1 MADRRIGAL
10 GAVLLLAAC
19 GGSGR
24 AGGTADPGPA
34 PPPQTPPASN
44 PPPTGGSSA
53 PPARLEVSF
62 TGTEFRFLG
71 IGADGTA
78 YATNLSGP
86 RQIHASADGR
96 TWTPRGPTPGGRGVR
111 VFAALSGGALLAD
124 TADATGHVIARS
136 GDGGRTWT
144 DVLWL
149 GGYRMLTPGSVAE
162 LGGETFL
169 LEYQSFTGDS
179 VPIRLWA
186 SADGGLTW
194 SVRAE
199 TSEHRHGHG
208 LLADPATGALW
219 LFYGDRVG
227 GTYLSFDGGRTQALV
242 RGPLE
247 GGVLVRAVATPEG
260 LLGGIDSP
268 FTLVVPHVIT
278 LSFGG
283 AYEAGFRL
291 PGPSYSALALRGGGY
306 LVGAAREPA
315 GDVYPD
321 GDVSA
326 HLFASADGAAFDE
339 VFACARLSPD
349 ATARADAN
357 WQLASGEVVVDVLNC
372 EGFGP
377 GGAGYVLLAPSA
389 GP

>member
-1 MADRRIGAL
+1 MAVRRIGAL
-10 GAVLLLAAC
+10 GAGLLLAAC
-19 GGSGR
+19 GGSGQ
-24 AGGTADPGPA
+24 AGASLAPGAA
-34 PPPQTPPASN
+34 PPITPPVTN
-44 PPPTGGSSA
+44 PPPTGGSSL
-53 PPARLEVSF
+53 PPRLGVSYTE
-62 TGTEFRFLG
+62 TGFRFLG
-71 IGADGTA
+71 LGADGTA
-78 YATNLSGP
+78 YAVNLSGP
-86 RQIHASADGR
+86 PRIHASADGR

-111 VFAALSGGALLAD
+111 VLATLSGGALLAD
-124 TADATGHVIARS
+124 TVDATGHVISRS

-144 DVLWL
+144 DVLSL

-162 LGGETFL
+162 LGGEAFL

-186 SADGGLTW
+186 SGDGGLTW
-194 SVRAE
+194 SVRAG

-208 LLADPATGALW
+208 LLADPAAGALW
-219 LFYGDRVG
+219 IFYGDRVG
-227 GTYLSFDGGRTQALV
+227 GTYLSVDRGRTQALV

-247 GGVLVRAVATPEG
+247 GGVLVRAVTTPQG

-268 FTLVVPHVIT
+268 FMLVEPRVVT
-278 LSFGG
+278 MSFGG
-283 AYEAGFRL
+283 DYAAGFRL

-306 LVGAAREPA
+306 LVGAAREPS

-326 HLFASADGAAFDE
+326 HLFASADGVAFDE
-339 VFACARLSPD
+339 VFACPRLSTT

-377 GGAGYVLLAPSA
+377 GGAGYVLLAPPG

>member
-1 MADRRIGAL
+1 M
-10 GAVLLLAAC
+10 
-19 GGSGR
+19 
-24 AGGTADPGPA
+24 
-34 PPPQTPPASN
+34 
-44 PPPTGGSSA
+44 
-53 PPARLEVSF
+53 SF
-62 TGTEFRFLG
+62 TATGFRFLG

-78 YATNLSGP
+78 YAVNLSGP
-86 RQIHASADGR
+86 PRIHASTDGR
-96 TWTPRGPTPGGRGVR
+96 TWTPRGPTPGGRGIR
-111 VFAALSGGALLAD
+111 VFTTLSGGALLAD
-124 TADATGHVIARS
+124 TADATGHLISRS

-144 DVLWL
+144 DVLSL
-149 GGYRMLTPGSVAE
+149 GDYRMLTPGSVAE

-169 LEYQSFTGDS
+169 LEYQSFTGAS

-186 SADGGLTW
+186 SADAGLTW

-219 LFYGDRVG
+219 LFYGDRAG
-227 GTYLSFDGGRTQALV
+227 GAYLSFDGGRTQALV

-247 GGVLVRAVATPEG
+247 GGVLVRAVATRDG

-268 FTLVVPHVIT
+268 YMLVEPRVIT
-278 LSFGG
+278 LSLGG
-283 AYEAGFRL
+283 AYAAGFRL

-306 LVGAAREPA
+306 LVGAAHEPG
-315 GDVYPD
+315 GDVYPA

-326 HLFASADGAAFDE
+326 HLFASADGDAFDE
-339 VFACARLSPD
+339 VFACPRLSPD
-349 ATARADAN
+349 STARADAN
-357 WQLASGEVVVDVLNC
+357 WQLASGEVVVEVQNC

>member
-1 MADRRIGAL
+1 MTDRRIRVL
-10 GAVLLLAAC
+10 GAVLLLAGC

-24 AGGTADPGPA
+24 AGQTADPGAA
-34 PPPQTPPASN
+34 PPPATPPPITA
-44 PPPTGGSSA
+44 PPTGGSSV
-53 PPARLEVSF
+53 PPRLGVSF
-62 TGTEFRFLG
+62 TETDFRFLG

-78 YATNLSGP
+78 YAVNLSGP
-86 RQIHASADGR
+86 MRIHASTDGR

-111 VFAALSGGALLAD
+111 VFTTLSGGALLAD
-124 TADATGHVIARS
+124 TADATGHVISRS

-144 DVLWL
+144 DVLSL
-149 GGYRMLTPGSVAE
+149 GDYRMLTPGSVAE

-169 LEYQSFTGDS
+169 LEYQSFTGAS

-208 LLADPATGALW
+208 LLADPAAGALW
-219 LFYGDRVG
+219 IFYGDRAG
-227 GTYLSFDGGRTQALV
+227 GTYLSFDGGRTQTLA

-247 GGVLVRAVATPEG
+247 GGVLVRAVATPQG

-268 FTLVVPHVIT
+268 FTLVEPRVIT

-283 AYEAGFRL
+283 EYAAGFRL

-306 LVGAAREPA
+306 LVGAAHEPA

-326 HLFASADGAAFDE
+326 HLFASADGDAFDE
-339 VFACARLSPD
+339 VFACARLDP
-349 ATARADAN
+349 ARTARADAY
-357 WQLASGEVVVDVLNC
+357 WQLAGGDVVVEVQNC
-372 EGFGP
+372 DGFGP
-377 GGAGYVLLAPSA
+377 GGAGYVLLAPSGA
-389 GP
+389 P